1 MTACN
6 KSELTEP
13 ENGGAADYPVDLPP
27 DTIENV
33 YMFRG
38 HMFKVDT
45 LVWFGANLSIGDS
58 SNNYY
63 IEVLDTLKVD
73 DSIFTSVN
81 LYLDVDLLYNFPIQ
95 YVPDKIY
102 RFEIVVH
109 DTTHDIDSR
118 LIFYEKTPDV
128 DSFLIVAPDSA
139 YSTDTIT
146 VELSL
151 YGTPHIR
158 DTFWVWV
165 YGNLA
170 HYCEDFKLPSTATE
184 FTYDLSR
191 CASQHPDDESV
202 GFIIFYSPIHRFPS
216 LHEDDFGYSSLF
228 WLGLAEATEV
238 FLKDRTQ

>member
-6 KSELTEP
+6 KSEPTEP
-13 ENGGAADYPVDLPP
+13 GNGGAADYPVNLPP

-33 YMFRG
+33 YAFRGYMFRNL
-38 HMFKVDT
+38 DT
-45 LVWFGANLSIGDS
+45 NLVNWSVNLYIGDS
-58 SNNYY
+58 SNHY
-63 IEVLDTLKVD
+63 IVYSFDTLKID
-73 DSIFTSVN
+73 DSVFSPGSSGGI
-81 LYLDVDLLYNFPIQ
+81 YYGIPIQ

-128 DSFLIVAPDSA
+128 DSFLTVAPDSA

-151 YGTPHIR
+151 YGTPHVR
-158 DTFWVWV
+158 DTFLVGV

-191 CASQHPDDESV
+191 CTGQYPDDESV
-202 GFIIFYSPIHRFPS
+202 GFIVLYGPMHYFPTLHEIEYGFPS
-216 LHEDDFGYSSLF
+216 LFVI
-228 WLGLAEATEV
+228 GLMNYTEV